1 MTQKPASWLLRTWQ
15 WLTGQQE
22 IMRLAALVATAAF
35 LADWASKS
43 WALDALKHASA
54 SLGSLVLEL
63 ETNHAFAFSDG
74 AASVSPQT
82 VIGVRL
88 IALLVIAVVFGR
100 ILMRDRRSAAG
111 TGLILGGG
119 FGNATD
125 VAFRGGVVDF
135 IGAGPLTLD
144 YAGDPI
150 QLHFFFNTADLAILL
165 GIGLMAPMINLY
177 ALAAQ
182 RRLGEWETR
191 WSRDRRLFL

>member
-1 MTQKPASWLLRTWQ
+1 
-15 WLTGQQE
+15 
-22 IMRLAALVATAAF
+22 MRLAALVATAAF